1 MSMQIE
7 LRPTDSLVE
16 YSRNPRKND
25 HVVEKMVSAIREF
38 GFRIPIVA
46 KSDGTVVDGHLRLK
60 AARQM
65 GLEEVPVVLADDL
78 TDAQIKAFRLLAN
91 RSASWADWDNELLR
105 LEFDELQELGFD
117 LEMTGFSDG
126 EITGLFLE
134 IEEGETDAE
143 AEWEGMPEFEDQDPC
158 FRKVIVNFDTP
169 EDVAEFFS
177 LIGQS
182 YTDRTKSIWFPEK
195 ERRDLESMRWV
206 SDGEG

>member
-1 MSMQIE
+1 MQIE

>member
-1 MSMQIE
+1 MDMQIE
-7 LRPTDSLVE
+7 LRPTDSLIE
-16 YSRNPRKND
+16 YIRNPRKND
-25 HVVEKMVSAIREF
+25 HVVEKMVAAIKEF

-91 RSASWADWDNELLR
+91 RSVNWADWDNELLR
-105 LEFDELQELGFD
+105 LEFDELQDLGFD

-134 IEEGETDAE
+134 VEEGETDPE